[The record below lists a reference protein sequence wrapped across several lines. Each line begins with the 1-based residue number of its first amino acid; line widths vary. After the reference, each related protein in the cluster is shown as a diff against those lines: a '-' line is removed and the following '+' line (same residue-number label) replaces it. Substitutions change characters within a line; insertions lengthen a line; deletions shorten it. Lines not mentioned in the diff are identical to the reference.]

1 MHTHTHVRSLLPLL
15 AAALIRIVERAALV
29 EVVAR
34 VGPGGIYVNIYVQ
47 DDHTITVIVTTLI
60 VVTIL

>member
-1 MHTHTHVRSLLPLL
+1 MRSLLHLL

-34 VGPGGIYVNIYVQ
+34 VGPGGIYVQ

>member
-1 MHTHTHVRSLLPLL
+1 MHTHTHVRSLLHLL

-34 VGPGGIYVNIYVQ
+34 VGPGGIYVQ